1 MPDGDKKPLP
11 KGLKWMNLN
20 YDDFNR
26 RFPRLGAARL
36 AKRKDPV
43 AKKKL
48 AELKEYTWRYRRKRN
63 YRYPGRFSPSKRLG
77 AKFHPVMVPLDV
89 HARLKELSKFYKK
102 SMAQIIREH
111 VDVLFDQ
118 AYKES
123 EVLARIEANRKKD
136 EEELNTDKPRRRYNV

>member
-1 MPDGDKKPLP
+1 MSDGDKKPLP

-48 AELKEYTWRYRRKRN
+48 AELKE
-63 YRYPGRFSPSKRLG
+63 
-77 AKFHPVMVPLDV
+77 
-89 HARLKELSKFYKK
+89 
-102 SMAQIIREH
+102 
-111 VDVLFDQ
+111 
-118 AYKES
+118 
-123 EVLARIEANRKKD
+123 
-136 EEELNTDKPRRRYNV
+136 

>member
-1 MPDGDKKPLP
+1 
-11 KGLKWMNLN
+11 
-20 YDDFNR
+20 
-26 RFPRLGAARL
+26 
-36 AKRKDPV
+36 
-43 AKKKL
+43 
-48 AELKEYTWRYRRKRN
+48 
-63 YRYPGRFSPSKRLG
+63 
-77 AKFHPVMVPLDV
+77 MVPLDV

-136 EEELNTDKPRRRYNV
+136 EEALNTDKPRRRYNV